1 MMDIARIDGRWPS
14 VSDRAP
20 VPPRAVSA
28 TSPTDAILSR
38 KEFTRVICL
47 SRNLGRNKKAK
58 WGGKALWAL
67 SGRFL
72 APFG

>member
-1 MMDIARIDGRWPS
+1 MMDIALSGGRWPS

-20 VPPRAVSA
+20 VPPCAVSA
-28 TSPTDAILSR
+28 AGPTGAILSQ